1 MSTYVVRSL
10 EQAKI
15 LTDPFKLKLLE
26 QFAGEPVT
34 TKQVADELG
43 EKAPRLYRHVDAM
56 VEAGFLELVRE
67 NPKRGTIERYYKT
80 VASRFE
86 IDPDLFGPG
95 SADQDDAFE
104 MIRDI
109 FRDTES
115 DLMTFAG
122 LDPES
127 TEALKEL
134 PMVMRVALRASKE
147 DVARLRGKLEEW
159 MAEVQA
165 LDDGGPG
172 SEDDV
177 RYAGLLAFYPLLD
190 DPKQSP

>member
-26 QFAGEPVT
+26 QFSGEPVT
-34 TKQVADELG
+34 TKQVADDMG

-67 NPKRGTIERYYKT
+67 KPKRGTIERYYKT

-86 IDPDLFGPG
+86 IDPDLFVPG
-95 SADQDDAFE
+95 SADQDDAFQ

-115 DLMTFAG
+115 DLMSLSG
-122 LDPES
+122 MDPAS
-127 TEALKEL
+127 ADDLMEL
-134 PMVMRVALRASKE
+134 PMVMRLALRASKD

-165 LDDGGPG
+165 LDDGSPAAD
-172 SEDDV
+172 DDV

-190 DPKQSP
+190 DATNKQ